1 MVREVEIEK
10 LNPAKYNP
18 RVELRPEMREWE
30 HLVQSIQEFGLVEPI
45 IWNERTGNVVGG
57 HQRLEVLRY
66 LGHDTVPC
74 SIVNLD
80 DYDEKLLNIAL
91 NKIQGE
97 WDYEKLEEI
106 LKDLDTEV
114 AELSGFSADEI
125 ALILA
130 DNEDLLDEDFD
141 YSEWDNE
148 GIAGSYVV
156 TLVFQ
161 NSWYAERWSEDNGF
175 EDQIKE
181 GSKSTVIRMEG
192 AESEE

>member
-18 RVELRPEMREWE
+18 RVELRPGMREWK

-45 IWNERTGNVVGG
+45 IWNEKTGNVVGG

-66 LGHDTVPC
+66 LGYDTAPC

-106 LKDLDTEV
+106 LKDLETEV

-141 YSEWDNE
+141 YSEWDDE

-175 EDQIKE
+175 EGQIKE

-192 AESEE
+192 AENEE

>member
-18 RVELRPEMREWE
+18 RVELRPGMREWE

-45 IWNERTGNVVGG
+45 IWNEKTGNVVGG

-66 LGHDTVPC
+66 LGYDTAPC

-106 LKDLDTEV
+106 LKDLETEV

-141 YSEWDNE
+141 YSEWDDE

-175 EDQIKE
+175 EGQIKE

-192 AESEE
+192 AENEE

>member
-18 RVELRPEMREWE
+18 RVELRPGMREWE

-66 LGHDTVPC
+66 LGYDTAPC

-141 YSEWDNE
+141 YSEWDDE

-175 EDQIKE
+175 EGQIKE

-192 AESEE
+192 AENEE

>member
-18 RVELRPEMREWE
+18 RVELRPGMREWE

-45 IWNERTGNVVGG
+45 IWNEKTGNVVGG

-66 LGHDTVPC
+66 LGYDTAPC

-106 LKDLDTEV
+106 LKDLETEV

-141 YSEWDNE
+141 YSEWDDE

-175 EDQIKE
+175 EGQIRRAANQP
-181 GSKSTVIRMEG
+181 S
-192 AESEE
+192 